1 MSVQPTPSGSYE
13 VRWRVP
19 HPLEP
24 GRWVQKQKTFAK
36 HKAAMDFDK
45 KVHTQVTEGDYVPE
59 SSLTVRNIAE
69 RWLEARKS
77 RWKIQTYLSAKGH
90 LENYVIPKL
99 GHLKATSV
107 RFVDVEMAGAEW
119 GKKIGAETVNKVYA
133 DINRVYK
140 FAKKLGVRVNPMAD
154 VERL

>member
-19 HPLEP
+19 HPREP
-24 GRWVQKQKTFAK
+24 GKWVQKQKTFDK
-36 HKAAMDFDK
+36 HRAAMDYDK
-45 KVHTQVTEGDYVPE
+45 KIHTLVTEGDYVPE
-59 SSLTVRNIAE
+59 SSLTVKDICDK
-69 RWLEARKS
+69 WLEARKA

-107 RFVDVEMAGAEW
+107 SR
-119 GKKIGAETVNKVYA
+119 
-133 DINRVYK
+133 
-140 FAKKLGVRVNPMAD
+140 
-154 VERL
+154 